1 MVAGKLIP
9 EPLTDAQVKGAFAKA
24 APILEKAY
32 AATGSVPDEAGFTDP
47 AANDLRGLPV
57 WKMDA
62 WKTAG

>member
-1 MVAGKLIP
+1 MVAGKIIP
-9 EPLTDAQVKGAFAKA
+9 EPLTEEQVKGAFAKA

-32 AATGSVPDEAGFTDP
+32 AATGSVPAEADFTDP
-47 AANDLRGLPV
+47 QATDLRGLPV